1 MGGACGAG
9 KELGFT
15 LGGAAGAL
23 GLLTASSTR
32 DCGDADSSSAGG
44 AFAGKEQPA
53 KTKAA
58 MSGGKIDFGIP
69 VMLVWPYVTEAIPEW
84 SFEGTLNRRF
94 LACQRQV
101 LRRKRKHG

>member
-23 GLLTASSTR
+23 GLPPATAEPDCR
-32 DCGDADSSSAGG
+32 DDDSGSAGG
-44 AFAGKEQPA
+44 AFAGEKQPA

-69 VMLVWPYVTEAIPEW
+69 VMLVWPYAHITRVDFVTRSVWPHLLWVGSGCMAAA
-84 SFEGTLNRRF
+84 F
-94 LACQRQV
+94 
-101 LRRKRKHG
+101 